1 MAPMG
6 AYQAPRRKLLRYSI
20 SLGLSVAGC
29 GLVILAQQLPPVRS
43 EAAQASVPSERP
55 FPVAVSAR
63 GPRQAGWVRP
73 AEDLPVLALGSVQSL
88 MTNDEVLPTATLE
101 PTPTLAPSP
110 SPTTP
115 PPEVVVYQ
123 VQPGDNLWIIS
134 QRFGLEQDTVVWAN
148 AELERNPDQ
157 LQIGQEIY
165 ILPTDGVWHTVS
177 KGETLASIAQRYKV
191 DAQTIL
197 NYPGNDITDPAT
209 IKIDQKLIIPGGVK
223 PAPTGAAAGPAKA
236 SIAPGGARLMIP
248 AGAPAVPVEAPAMP
262 GRFLWPASGVITQ
275 GYHKYHGAI
284 DIANNQGTPL
294 IAPDG
299 GTVTFAAWSGGL
311 GNAVQIDHGDGFAT
325 TYGHLHT
332 IQVQVGQR
340 VERGQQIG
348 LMGTTGHSTGPHLHF
363 IVTYNG
369 GILNPMNYLP

>member
-1 MAPMG
+1 
-6 AYQAPRRKLLRYSI
+6 
-20 SLGLSVAGC
+20 
-29 GLVILAQQLPPVRS
+29 
-43 EAAQASVPSERP
+43 
-55 FPVAVSAR
+55 
-63 GPRQAGWVRP
+63 
-73 AEDLPVLALGSVQSL
+73 
-88 MTNDEVLPTATLE
+88 
-101 PTPTLAPSP
+101 
-110 SPTTP
+110 
-115 PPEVVVYQ
+115 
-123 VQPGDNLWIIS
+123 
-134 QRFGLEQDTVVWAN
+134 
-148 AELERNPDQ
+148 
-157 LQIGQEIY
+157 
-165 ILPTDGVWHTVS
+165 
-177 KGETLASIAQRYKV
+177 
-191 DAQTIL
+191 
-197 NYPGNDITDPAT
+197 
-209 IKIDQKLIIPGGVK
+209 
-223 PAPTGAAAGPAKA
+223 
-236 SIAPGGARLMIP
+236 
-248 AGAPAVPVEAPAMP
+248 MP